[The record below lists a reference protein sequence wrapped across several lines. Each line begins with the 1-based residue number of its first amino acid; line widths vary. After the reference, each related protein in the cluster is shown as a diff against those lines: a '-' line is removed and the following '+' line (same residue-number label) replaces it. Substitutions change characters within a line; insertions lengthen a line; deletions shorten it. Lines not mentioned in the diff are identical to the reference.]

1 MKLEEK
7 IRSKIRTLHYSIRTE
22 ETYVS
27 WYRKFVKFH
36 KLRHPSEMGESE
48 IEEFL
53 TYLAVKKGVAAST
66 QNQAFNA
73 LLFLYK
79 KVLKIELSEK
89 INSIRAKRERHL
101 PEVLNVEEV
110 KSLLS
115 YLKKDYYLMAAL
127 LYGAGL
133 RLMECVRLRIKDIKF
148 DSDLII
154 VRDGKGGKDR
164 SSILPNNLIEK
175 LKEKIKEDKKT
186 HYQDLE
192 NGYGEVYMPTLLAKK
207 YPGKARSSDWQWLF
221 PARSISTDPRSGKK
235 RRHHLS
241 PTLLQKAVK
250 QAVRDKKLSEAVSC
264 HTLRHSFATHLL
276 ENGTNIRIIQELLGH
291 KDIRTTQI
299 YTHVLSNKKNL
310 GVVSPMD
317 LL

>member
-1 MKLEEK
+1 MKIEEK

-22 ETYVS
+22 ETYVN

-36 KLRHPSEMGESE
+36 KLKHPTEMREPE

-53 TYLAVKKGVAAST
+53 SYLAVKKGVAAST

-79 KVLKIELSEK
+79 KVLNIELDEK
-89 INSIRAKRERHL
+89 INSIRAKKERKL
-101 PEVLNVEEV
+101 PEVLAVGEV
-110 KSLLS
+110 KSLFGCLNG
-115 YLKKDYYLMAAL
+115 DYFIMANL

-133 RLMECVRLRIKDIKF
+133 RLMECVRLRLKDIKF
-148 DSDLII
+148 DAGLII
-154 VRDGKGGKDR
+154 VRSGKGDKDR
-164 SSILPNNLIEK
+164 STLLPTNIVDLLKKKIEVVK
-175 LKEKIKEDKKT
+175 CT

-192 NGYGEVYMPTLLAKK
+192 EGYGEVYMPTLLAKK
-207 YPGKARSSDWQWLF
+207 YPDKARSSDWQWLF
-221 PARSISTDPRSGKK
+221 PARSISIDPRSGKK

-250 QAVRDKKLSEAVSC
+250 TAVRKNKLSEAVSC

-276 ENGTNIRIIQELLGH
+276 ENGTNIRVIQELLGH

-299 YTHVLSNKKNL
+299 YTHVLNQMKNY
-310 GVVSPMD
+310 GIVSPAD

>member
-1 MKLEEK
+1 MKIEEQ
-7 IRSKIRTLHYSIRTE
+7 IRSKIRSLHYSLRTE
-22 ETYVS
+22 ETYVN
-27 WYRKFVKFH
+27 WYCKFVKFH
-36 KLRHPSEMGESE
+36 KLRHPLKMGEAE

-79 KVLKIELSEK
+79 KVLGIELNEK
-89 INSIRAKRERHL
+89 IRAIRAKKERRL
-101 PEVLNVEEV
+101 PEVLNVEDV
-110 KSLLS
+110 KSLLDN
-115 YLKKDYYLMAAL
+115 LAGDYYLMASL

-133 RLMECVRLRIKDIKF
+133 RLMECVRLRVKDIKF
-148 DSDLII
+148 SSGLII

-164 SSILPNNLIEK
+164 STVLPNNLVEK
-175 LKEKIKEDKKT
+175 LNEKIESVMII
-186 HYQDLE
+186 HHQDLE
-192 NGYGEVYMPTLLAKK
+192 NGYGEVYMPSLLAKK
-207 YPGKARSSDWQWLF
+207 YPFKARSSEWQWLF
-221 PARSISTDPRSGKK
+221 PARSISIDPRSGKK

-241 PTLLQKAVK
+241 PTLLQKEVK
-250 QAVRDKKLSEAVSC
+250 TAVRKNGLSEAVSC

-299 YTHVLSNKKNL
+299 YTHVLNNKKNHN
-310 GVVSPMD
+310 VVSPMD

>member
-1 MKLEEK
+1 MKIEEK
-7 IRSKIRTLHYSIRTE
+7 IREKIRTLHYSIRTE

-36 KLRHPSEMGESE
+36 KLKHPSEMGESE

-79 KVLKIELSEK
+79 KVLNIELNEK
-89 INSIRAKRERHL
+89 INSIRAKKERKL
-101 PEVLNVEEV
+101 PEVLSVGEV
-110 KSLLS
+110 KRLFNCLS
-115 YLKKDYYLMAAL
+115 GDYYIMANL

-133 RLMECVRLRIKDIKF
+133 RLMECVRLRLKDIKL
-148 DSDLII
+148 DSGLII
-154 VRDGKGGKDR
+154 VRSGKGDKDR
-164 SSILPNNLIEK
+164 TTLLPVNIVDLLKRKIEEVK
-175 LKEKIKEDKKT
+175 RIHYEDLK
-186 HYQDLE
+186 

-207 YPGKARSSDWQWLF
+207 YPGKARSCDWQWLF
-221 PARSISTDPRSGKK
+221 PAKSISTDPRSGKK

-241 PTLLQKAVK
+241 PTLLQKTVK
-250 QAVRDKKLSEAVSC
+250 TAVRKNRLNEAVSC

-276 ENGTNIRIIQELLGH
+276 ENGTNIRVIQELLGH

-299 YTHVLSNKKNL
+299 YTHVLNQMKNY
-310 GVVSPMD
+310 GIVSPAD